1 MIKLCCDLGLPHSG
15 CKDYS
20 QTRIQRST
28 SPQPITTSDT
38 TITLTTMAQAST
50 ISPQPTLSPTLT
62 HATIA
67 STSNVNNTALQ
78 PSDQS
83 CASQPHPACYSG
95 LFWCCLAPQ
104 GLFTGP
110 ASSLYWNHAPTCTSL
125 PSSTW

>member
-15 CKDYS
+15 CKAYS

-50 ISPQPTLSPTLT
+50 ISLQPTLSPTLT

-83 CASQPHPACYSG
+83 CASQTHPACYSG